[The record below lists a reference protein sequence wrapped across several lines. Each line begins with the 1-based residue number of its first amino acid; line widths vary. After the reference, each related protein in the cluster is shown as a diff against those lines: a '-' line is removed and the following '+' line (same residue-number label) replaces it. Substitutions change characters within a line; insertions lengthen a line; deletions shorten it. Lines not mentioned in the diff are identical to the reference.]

1 MDLNLRQQRLTELL
15 KGYDVT
21 IKYHP
26 GKTEISEDVLSQ
38 KTVSMGSLAYLSI
51 GKRPLAKEIQELEY
65 KIMQ

>member
-1 MDLNLRQQRLTELL
+1 MELL
-15 KGYDVT
+15 KDYDVT
-21 IKYHP
+21 IQYDL
-26 GKTEISEDVLSQ
+26 GKADIVVHALSR